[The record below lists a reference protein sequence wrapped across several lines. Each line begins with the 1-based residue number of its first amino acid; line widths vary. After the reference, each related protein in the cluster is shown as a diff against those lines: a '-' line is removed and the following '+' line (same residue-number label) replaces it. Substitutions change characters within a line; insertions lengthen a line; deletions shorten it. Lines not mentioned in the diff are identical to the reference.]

1 MLFRHCRKRNDDA
14 CCSHNSTFQFFTQ
27 LRLFVATSSNREP
40 KWLPTKRKN
49 WTKMGQIKNK
59 IRTQIPYFDI
69 RLKIF
74 SLSLCLSFSRAVC
87 ARFIYWPYSEVVL
100 HWIIHKMMH
109 FPVENLRQLVCT
121 PSSTMLCTIS
131 VLRRS
136 HMCACMYV
144 CIFVLAQIDQ
154 FFMQNK
160 KKSKNKIKNRT
171 CSKTHKIHRFYI

>member
-74 SLSLCLSFSRAVC
+74 SLSLPVVLSRCVC
-87 ARFIYWPYSEVVL
+87 ALHILAVQRGRPSLNHTQNDAFSSGKLTPTCLHAIVNNVVY
-100 HWIIHKMMH
+100 H
-109 FPVENLRQLVCT
+109 FCFTSL
-121 PSSTMLCTIS
+121 S
-131 VLRRS
+131 
-136 HMCACMYV
+136 YV
-144 CIFVLAQIDQ
+144 CMHVCVYFRLGTNRPILHAKQE
-154 FFMQNK
+154 
-160 KKSKNKIKNRT
+160 KIK
-171 CSKTHKIHRFYI
+171 K